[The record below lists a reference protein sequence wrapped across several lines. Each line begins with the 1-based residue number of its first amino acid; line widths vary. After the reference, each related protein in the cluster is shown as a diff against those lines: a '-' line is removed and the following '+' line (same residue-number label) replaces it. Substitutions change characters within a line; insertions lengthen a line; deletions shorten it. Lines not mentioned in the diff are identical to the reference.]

1 MGGNGPGNC
10 GAAVFR
16 PPEFFKY
23 KSDKLN
29 NVKARR
35 WLVNNQI
42 RIHLNLTVDR
52 FEKKKHNTLTDEY
65 NFFTPITT
73 C

>member
-16 PPEFFKY
+16 PPEFLKC

-42 RIHLNLTVDR
+42 RIHLNLTVDNL
-52 FEKKKHNTLTDEY
+52 KKKT
-65 NFFTPITT
+65 
-73 C
+73 